1 MKLRSKQWLGMIV
14 GGLALLAG
22 LCTTAGAATQ
32 GSHYNYGVE
41 GVLGATAPPPGW
53 HYRMYNLWYNP
64 NELKNNNGNTV
75 PVNFDL
81 NVFASVQ
88 RLIHVTNV
96 KILGADFLYDF
107 VVPLVDQDV
116 TVGPF
121 SDSHSFTVGDIEIE
135 PFGLAWH
142 QPRWDATFALAVIA
156 PTGHFEGNEP
166 ASPGLGYW
174 SGRLTLGG
182 TYYFDDKKTWSAS
195 VLTRTL
201 INSEQ
206 EDTNI
211 TPGSEFIAEYGVG
224 KEFMVNNTWMIRP
237 GVSGASYWQISDD
250 SDDLPQAGIVADQRK
265 QAHAIGAEL
274 NIFYLPMLFQ
284 VNLRYL
290 EEYGVE
296 NGPEES
302 RFVATLTKSF

>member
-1 MKLRSKQWLGMIV
+1 MVSYRKWVGVVAGCLVLLLGTLSP
-14 GGLALLAG
+14 GN
-22 LCTTAGAATQ
+22 AATP
-32 GSHYNYGVE
+32 GSHYTYGVE
-41 GVLGATAPPPGW
+41 GVMGATVPPPGW
-53 HYRMYNLWYNP
+53 HYRMYNFWYSP
-64 NELKNNNGNTV
+64 NEFKDNSGNTV
-75 PVNFDL
+75 PANFDL
-81 NVFASVQ
+81 DVFASVQ
-88 RLIHVTNV
+88 RIIHVTTI
-96 KILGADFLYDF
+96 KILGADYFYDF
-107 VVPLVDQDV
+107 VVPLVD
-116 TVGPF
+116 TEFTLGPF

-135 PFGLAWH
+135 PFGLVWR
-142 QPRWDATFALAVIA
+142 QPRWDASFALAVII

-201 INSEQ
+201 INGEQ

-211 TPGSEFIAEYGVG
+211 TPGSEFVAEYGIG

-237 GVSGASYWQISDD
+237 GITGASYWQIEDD
-250 SDDLPQAGIVADQRK
+250 SDDNLAYGIVADQHK
-265 QAHAIGAEL
+265 QAHAIGAEINL
-274 NIFYLPMLFQ
+274 FYLPLLFQ

-290 EEYGVE
+290 QEYGVE

-302 RFVATLTKSF
+302 RFIATLTKSW

>member
-1 MKLRSKQWLGMIV
+1 MARNKHRWSALAGCLAMLLGM
-14 GGLALLAG
+14 
-22 LCTTAGAATQ
+22 CSSTWAATP

-64 NELKNNNGNTV
+64 NEYKDNSGNTV
-75 PVNFDL
+75 PGNFDL

-88 RLIHVTNV
+88 RLIHVTDI

-107 VVPLVDQDV
+107 VVPLIDQEF
-116 TVGPF
+116 TFGPV

-142 QPRWDATFALAVIA
+142 RPRWDAIVALAVII

-182 TYYFDDKKTWSAS
+182 TYYFDDQKTWSAS

-201 INSEQ
+201 IHSEQ
-206 EDTNI
+206 EDTNV
-211 TPGSEFIAEYGVG
+211 TPGSEFVAEYAVG
-224 KEFMVNNTWMIRP
+224 KEFMVNNTWMFRP
-237 GVSGASYWQISDD
+237 GLTGASYWQISDD
-250 SDDLPQAGIVADQRK
+250 SEDNLAYGIIADHRK
-265 QAHAIGAEL
+265 QAHAIGAEI
-274 NIFYLPMLFQ
+274 NVFYLPLLFQ

-290 EEYGVE
+290 QEYGVE
-296 NGPEES
+296 NGPEEA
-302 RFVATLTKSF
+302 RFIATLTKSF